1 MDKTQ
6 QLLQMQVH
14 LGISDP
20 GEVIVKSAIEK
31 EINIVPVPG
40 ACAAINALISSG
52 MKTNE
57 FIFIGFLP
65 VNNKEKKEKLEEIKK
80 HTQTVI
86 LYEAPHK
93 LLNTLKIMLEE
104 IGDRKICLAREITKI
119 HEEYIRGKISEVLQ
133 KIEEPKGE
141 YVLILE
147 GNDKNEEE
155 IKKEQLNAMSLEEHF
170 KYYEKQNLDK
180 KEIIKKIAKDRN
192 TNKNEIYQYFLKK

>member
-1 MDKTQ
+1 
-6 QLLQMQVH
+6 MQVH

>member
-1 MDKTQ
+1 
-6 QLLQMQVH
+6 MQVH

-155 IKKEQLNAMSLEEHF
+155 IKKEQLNAMSLEEQF

>member
-192 TNKNEIYQYFLKK
+192 TNKNEIYQYFLIK

>member
-1 MDKTQ
+1 M
-6 QLLQMQVH
+6 LERH
-14 LGISDP
+14 GISDP
-20 GEVIVKSAIEK
+20 GEVIVKAAIQNNI
-31 EINIVPVPG
+31 EIMPIPG

-80 HTQTVI
+80 YTQTVI

-93 LLNTLKIMLEE
+93 LLNTLKSMLEE
-104 IGDRKICLAREITKI
+104 IGDRNICLAREITKI
-119 HEEYIRGKISEVLQ
+119 HEEYIRGRISEVLE
-133 KIEEPKGE
+133 KISEPKGE
-141 YVLILE
+141 YVLLLE

-155 IKKEQLNAMSLEEHF
+155 INKENLNKLTLEEHF
-170 KYYEKQNLDK
+170 EYYKKQGLEK

-192 TNKNEIYQYFLKK
+192 TNKNEIYQYFLE

>member
-1 MDKTQ
+1 
-6 QLLQMQVH
+6 MQVH

-192 TNKNEIYQYFLKK
+192 TNKNEIYQYFLK

>member
-1 MDKTQ
+1 
-6 QLLQMQVH
+6 MQVH

-155 IKKEQLNAMSLEEHF
+155 IKKEQLNAMPLEEHF

>member
-1 MDKTQ
+1 
-6 QLLQMQVH
+6 MQVH

-155 IKKEQLNAMSLEEHF
+155 IKKEQLNVMSLEEHF

>member
-1 MDKTQ
+1 M
-6 QLLQMQVH
+6 LELH
-14 LGISDP
+14 GISDP
-20 GEVIVKSAIEK
+20 GEVIVKAAIENNI
-31 EINIVPVPG
+31 EIVPIPG

-80 HTQTVI
+80 YTQTII

-93 LLNTLKIMLEE
+93 LLSTLKIMLEE
-104 IGDRKICLAREITKI
+104 IGNRNICLAKEITKI
-119 HEEYIRGKISEVLQ
+119 HEEYIRGKISEVIE
-133 KIEEPKGE
+133 KISEPRGE

-155 IKKEQLNAMSLEEHF
+155 INRENLNKLTLEDHF
-170 KYYEKQNLDK
+170 EYYKNQNLDK

-192 TNKNEIYQYFLKK
+192 TNKNEIYQYFLKKE

>member
-1 MDKTQ
+1 M
-6 QLLQMQVH
+6 
-14 LGISDP
+14 
-20 GEVIVKSAIEK
+20 VKSAIENNI
-31 EINIVPVPG
+31 EIVPIPG

-65 VNNKEKKEKLEEIKK
+65 VNSREKKEKLGEIKK
-80 HTQTVI
+80 YTQTII

-104 IGDRKICLAREITKI
+104 IGNRNICLAREITKI
-119 HEEYIRGKISEVLQ
+119 HEEYIRGKISEVIE
-133 KIEEPKGE
+133 KISEPRGE

-155 IKKEQLNAMSLEEHF
+155 VNKENLNRLTLEEHF
-170 KYYEKQNLDK
+170 EYYKNQNLDK

-192 TNKNEIYQYFLKK
+192 TNKNEIYQYFLKKE

>member
-1 MDKTQ
+1 M
-6 QLLQMQVH
+6 LELH
-14 LGISDP
+14 GISDP
-20 GEVIVKSAIEK
+20 GEIVVKSAIENNI
-31 EINIVPVPG
+31 EIVPIPG
-40 ACAAINALISSG
+40 ACAAINALIPSG

-65 VNNKEKKEKLEEIKK
+65 VNNREKKEKLGEIKK
-80 HTQTVI
+80 YTQTII

-104 IGDRKICLAREITKI
+104 IGNRNICLAREITKI
-119 HEEYIRGKISEVLQ
+119 HEEYIRGKISEVIE
-133 KIEEPKGE
+133 KISEPRGE

-155 IKKEQLNAMSLEEHF
+155 VNKENLNRLTLEEHF
-170 KYYEKQNLDK
+170 EYYKNQNLDK

-192 TNKNEIYQYFLKK
+192 TNKNEIYQYFLKKE

>member
-1 MDKTQ
+1 M
-6 QLLQMQVH
+6 LELR
-14 LGISDP
+14 GISDP
-20 GEVIVKSAIEK
+20 GEVVVKAAIENNI
-31 EINIVPVPG
+31 EIIPIPG

-80 HTQTVI
+80 YTQTII

-93 LLNTLKIMLEE
+93 LLSTLKIMLEE
-104 IGDRKICLAREITKI
+104 IGNRNICLAKEITKI
-119 HEEYIRGKISEVLQ
+119 HEEYIRGKISEVIE
-133 KIEEPKGE
+133 KISEPRGE

-147 GNDKNEEE
+147 GNDKNEEK
-155 IKKEQLNAMSLEEHF
+155 INKENLNRLTLEEHF
-170 KYYEKQNLDK
+170 EYYKNQNLDK

-192 TNKNEIYQYFLKK
+192 TNKNEIYQYFLKKE

>member
-1 MDKTQ
+1 
-6 QLLQMQVH
+6 MQELH
-14 LGISDP
+14 GISDP
-20 GEVIVKSAIEK
+20 GEVIVKAAIENNI
-31 EINIVPVPG
+31 EIIPIPG

-65 VNNKEKKEKLEEIKK
+65 VNNKEKKEKLNEIKK
-80 HTQTVI
+80 YTQTII

-93 LLNTLKIMLEE
+93 LLSTLNALLEE
-104 IGDRKICLAREITKI
+104 IGNRNICLAKEITKI
-119 HEEYIRGKISEVLQ
+119 HEEYMRGKISEVIE
-133 KIEEPKGE
+133 KISEPKGE

-155 IKKEQLNAMSLEEHF
+155 INKENLNRLTLEEHF
-170 KYYEKQNLDK
+170 EYYKNQNLDK

-192 TNKNEIYQYFLKK
+192 TNKNEIYQYFLKKE

>member
-1 MDKTQ
+1 M
-6 QLLQMQVH
+6 LEH
-14 LGISDP
+14 HGISDP
-20 GEVIVKSAIEK
+20 GEVIVKAAIQNNI
-31 EINIVPVPG
+31 EIIPIPG

-80 HTQTVI
+80 YTQTVI
-86 LYEAPHK
+86 LYEVTHK
-93 LLNTLKIMLEE
+93 LINTLKSMLEE
-104 IGDRKICLAREITKI
+104 IGDRNICLAREITKI
-119 HEEYIRGKISEVLQ
+119 HEEYIRGRISEVLQ
-133 KIEEPKGE
+133 RISEPKGE

-155 IKKEQLNAMSLEEHF
+155 INKENLNKLSLEEHF
-170 KYYEKQNLDK
+170 EHYKKQGLDK

-192 TNKNEIYQYFLKK
+192 TNKNEIYQYFL

>member
-1 MDKTQ
+1 
-6 QLLQMQVH
+6 MQVH

-155 IKKEQLNAMSLEEHF
+155 IKKEQLNAISLEEHF

>member
-1 MDKTQ
+1 
-6 QLLQMQVH
+6 MQVH

-180 KEIIKKIAKDRN
+180 KEI
-192 TNKNEIYQYFLKK
+192 YQYFLKK

>member
-1 MDKTQ
+1 
-6 QLLQMQVH
+6 MQVH

-93 LLNTLKIMLEE
+93 LLNTLKIVLEE

-180 KEIIKKIAKDRN
+180 KEIIKKIVKDRN